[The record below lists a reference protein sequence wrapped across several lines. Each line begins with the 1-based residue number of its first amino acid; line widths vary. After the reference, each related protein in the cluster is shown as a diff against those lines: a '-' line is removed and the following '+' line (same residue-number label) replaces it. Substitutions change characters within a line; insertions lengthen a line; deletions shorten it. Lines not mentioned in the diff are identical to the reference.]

1 MADFDILDSEPY
13 GNSGGDAGASSCTF
27 PSTPAA
33 GSLLIFLAAQR
44 GVPSSGQNVPTG
56 WTVLATF
63 DAASLDSRSV
73 TILGRIATGSET
85 GITFSNVVPGGNAAP
100 ESGIYLELDY
110 SGTGLPNV
118 IDSAVAEF
126 TNDTTPTFPTIA
138 APPGPD
144 IWSLA
149 FQWKNPAT
157 PDPGPQTLTGWT
169 VADDTQFAM
178 FGNRHRLTAWYQA
191 SAPGAIG
198 GGTLSAATDG
208 TEDGI
213 VGVIAFEGAS
223 LAPPVGILPEYVE
236 PAPAEALLE
245 IWTSEPGSAEW
256 GSAQWGVDTW
266 GVAGWQDITDIGVS
280 VDIRWGTT
288 NPDAGILAD
297 QAAADWSVELFD
309 PDRKVDPANPDSPY
323 YPDIVPGLPIR
334 LSHRGVVVHTGQAE
348 TIIRRYSEGMASI
361 RATDNI
367 AMMSRA
373 KVPED
378 VTLADTMKARA
389 REAIA
394 AGGLDIATP
403 SNPNDYAI
411 PAQVPGDRSV
421 WYWVSEAAR
430 DRHVIAYID
439 RDNALRWRAYS
450 VPLRRGRVISDP
462 ELVDLQVRADDADRL
477 SVVACLDEDGVTV
490 EERALTPTP
499 RWGKRRYSRD
509 IPTTDADSWAAAVLA
524 DRAQSALRWQPG
536 EIRPLTADAVESLA
550 TLEVNE
556 EVRLESSTSGAAFY
570 ARVLGGRIR
579 VTHDGT
585 APRWAFRLELTQ
597 SQSIYL
603 VSDQDGSPLV
613 SDTDTDEYLEA
624 G

>member
-1 MADFDILDSEPY
+1 MAEVDRFLGASGGPSEIGFPSHLNIWFDGNDGTRGAIL
-13 GNSGGDAGASSCTF
+13 GNSETTWDAGSSVRVEALHIRWSYGGLY
-27 PSTPAA
+27 PGVGAA
-33 GSLLIFLAAQR
+33 GAFQI
-44 GVPSSGQNVPTG
+44 
-56 WTVLATF
+56 W
-63 DAASLDSRSV
+63 
-73 TILGRIATGSET
+73 GSET
-85 GITFSNVVPGGNAAP
+85 G
-100 ESGIYLELDY
+100 
-110 SGTGLPNV
+110 
-118 IDSAVAEF
+118 
-126 TNDTTPTFPTIA
+126 
-138 APPGPD
+138 
-144 IWSLA
+144 
-149 FQWKNPAT
+149 
-157 PDPGPQTLTGWT
+157 LTGPWT
-169 VADDTQFAM
+169 SVLVDGDPAGTAGASYPGDFDTRYDLADPVTFRYWRFRSTTTNNNDIFTIE
-178 FGNRHRLTAWYQA
+178 G
-191 SAPGAIG
+191 IG
-198 GGTLSAATDG
+198 QTTV
-208 TEDGI
+208 I
-213 VGVIAFEGAS
+213 VGE
-223 LAPPVGILPEYVE
+223 LPEYVE

-245 IWTSEPGSAEW
+245 IWTSEPGAAEW
-256 GSAQWGVDTW
+256 GSAQWGVDVW
-266 GVAGWQDITDIGVS
+266 GDAGWQDITDIGVS

-348 TIIRRYSEGMASI
+348 TILRRYSEGMATI
-361 RATDNI
+361 RASDNI
-367 AMMSRA
+367 AMMNRA

-430 DRHVIAYID
+430 DRLVIPYID

-556 EVRLESSTSGAAFY
+556 EIRLESTTSGAAFY